1 MYAIYVAVL
10 EEKRIYVGMTKEY
23 RLKKRMD
30 EHISD
35 FSATKWTSKYPV
47 KEFVHTAVV
56 GSKRRTLLAEHR
68 LTERLMEIFGLDV
81 VRGGNYVMR
90 HEGGDW
96 WVRPHLKH
104 IPRFTSLW
112 GSLSV
117 CTFSGFVLSA
127 LALSEGLKP
136 LQFVSDGPL
145 PSERGPVEH
154 PPSTLECSS

>member
-23 RLKKRMD
+23 RLEKRMD
-30 EHISD
+30 EHISE
-35 FSATKWTSKYPV
+35 FAATKWTSKYPV
-47 KEFVHTAVV
+47 KQFVHTAVV
-56 GSKRRTLLAEHR
+56 GNKRRTLLAEHK
-68 LTERLMEIFGLDV
+68 LTERLMEIYGLDV

-90 HEGGDW
+90 KEGGNW

-112 GSLSV
+112 AGLSE
-117 CTFSGFVLSA
+117 CTFSEFVKSG
-127 LALSEGLKP
+127 LAPSGGLKP
-136 LQFVSDGPL
+136 PRSL
-145 PSERGPVEH
+145 PGSPSPSTRGPVEH